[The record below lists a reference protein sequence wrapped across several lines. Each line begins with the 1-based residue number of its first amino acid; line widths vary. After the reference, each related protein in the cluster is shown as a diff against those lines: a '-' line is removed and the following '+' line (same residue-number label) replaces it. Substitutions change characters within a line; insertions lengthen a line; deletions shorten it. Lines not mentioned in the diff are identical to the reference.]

1 MRQHILDSGSALR
14 LAQLIAGEHW
24 RVMAACGSAEPELFF
39 PVSASA
45 SHLGQAA
52 EAKVICARCLVR
64 RECLA
69 FAIRTRQ
76 MHGIWGGMTEEERYT
91 LVRAEQERARA
102 TEGTA
107 CAQPSCAPN
116 VAVGSAD

>member
-1 MRQHILDSGSALR
+1 MRQHTLDRGSALR

-45 SHLGQAA
+45 SHPGQAA
-52 EAKVICARCLVR
+52 EAKAICARCLVR

-69 FAIRTRQ
+69 FAVRTWQ
-76 MHGIWGGMTEEERYT
+76 VHGIWGGMTEEERYP
-91 LVRAEQERARA
+91 LVKAEQERARV

-107 CAQPSCAPN
+107 YAQPPCAPT
-116 VAVGSAD
+116 VVRGSS